1 MSRVEAP
8 AAVREQLDKLT
19 RDLREALA
27 DELVGVYLHGS
38 LVLGCFNPQR
48 SDIDVIG
55 VTRRAITSEERN
67 ALGVLMLRSSG
78 QKERPR
84 QAPYPLEM
92 TLLTEEQLRPWR
104 YPTPFDFHYG
114 ESQRRRFTAGEF
126 NPLWAE
132 DYDLAAHVTVLREA
146 GVTLLGPPVREA
158 FPLVPEHQYVDS
170 LLRDFGWSREAT
182 GSLRDPQCFQDLGD
196 ARGAHPAFEAQRRP
210 LGVAMRSAPI
220 PRTDLKSGG
229 RLPGRE

>member
-1 MSRVEAP
+1 MSRVEVP
-8 AAVREQLDKLT
+8 AAVREQLDRLT
-19 RDLREALA
+19 RDLRDALA

-48 SDIDVIG
+48 SDIDVIA
-55 VTRRAITSEERN
+55 VTRRAITGEKRN
-67 ALGVLMLRSSG
+67 ALGALMLRSSG

-84 QAPYPLEM
+84 QAPFPLEM
-92 TLLTEEQLRPWR
+92 SLLTAEQLRPWR

-146 GVTLLGPPVREA
+146 GVTLLARRSEKPFRS
-158 FPLVPEHQYVDS
+158 FPSISTSTHCYGTSAGVGSGDWLS
-170 LLRDFGWSREAT
+170 T
-182 GSLRDPQCFQDLGD
+182 GSSMLPGS
-196 ARGAHPAFEAQRRP
+196 GRRS
-210 LGVAMRSAPI
+210 RSAPCI
-220 PRTDLKSGG
+220 RSSAAAFGRCNALPPRFQGLI
-229 RLPGRE
+229 

>member
-1 MSRVEAP
+1 MSRVEVP
-8 AAVREQLDKLT
+8 AAVREQLDRLT
-19 RDLREALA
+19 RDLRDALA

-48 SDIDVIG
+48 SDIDVIA

-67 ALGVLMLRSSG
+67 ALGALMLRSSG

-84 QAPYPLEM
+84 QAPFPLEM
-92 TLLTEEQLRPWR
+92 SLLTAEQLRPWR

-146 GVTLLGPPVREA
+146 GVTLLGPAGPRSLSARSRASVRR
-158 FPLVPEHQYVDS
+158 LTVTG
-170 LLRDFGWSREAT
+170 LRLESGEAT

-210 LGVAMRSAPI
+210 LGVAMRSRP
-220 PRTDLKSGG
+220 DSKG
-229 RLPGRE
+229 